1 MYTNFYRFFSNIF
14 NFNFISNSQIIFAGA
29 TRGGKRGGR
38 SRDDQGDAN
47 EYSQTKPSAGV
58 SLFDFLEEKIPGGG
72 GATSKPEDER
82 SKPNSANS
90 RNNGSGG
97 KCHDFQF

>member
-1 MYTNFYRFFSNIF
+1 MKSKYNLHPVH
-14 NFNFISNSQIIFAGA
+14 FIGT

-38 SRDDQGDAN
+38 GRDDQGDAN

-72 GATSKPEDER
+72 ECWIHENMSF
-82 SKPNSANS
+82 
-90 RNNGSGG
+90 
-97 KCHDFQF
+97 DFTKFYNL